1 MENTETDRKE
11 ALKPKYSIEEIR
23 ETANKIE
30 YLDLTK
36 VLEKDDFNFDHTVE
50 RIQKQR
56 QKEKEKEE
64 KKAQERMKQEQIK
77 RERAQ

>member
-1 MENTETDRKE
+1 MVDSLIDMFNFSEGE
-11 ALKPKYSIEEIR
+11 AIKH
-23 ETANKIE
+23 
-30 YLDLTK
+30 
-36 VLEKDDFNFDHTVE
+36 LEKDDFNFDHTVE
-50 RIQKQR
+50 RIQKHR